1 MLKKTTIT
9 ALYFLFLFCII
20 SNVIYAAE
28 SSDSYSIFRISI
40 WPEELSWPK
49 QSYITGVSL
58 GLPSSYGLPAV
69 YGADLS
75 LIWGDSQD
83 VYGFKLAPVNT
94 GSRVRGVQLA
104 VINQSDNIN
113 GGELGVINL
122 ANESAGIQLGIFNK
136 TDESKGAQFGI
147 VNFAEN
153 SDEGIQIGVINI
165 MENGFL
171 PVFPVF
177 NYQKND

>member
-1 MLKKTTIT
+1 MFKKSTIIV
-9 ALYFLFLFCII
+9 LFFLFSFGIVSTGL
-20 SNVIYAAE
+20 YAAE
-28 SSDSYSIFRISI
+28 NSDSNSIFRISI
-40 WPEELSWPK
+40 WPEKLSWPK

-58 GLPSSYGLPAV
+58 GLPSSYGLPVV

-83 VYGFKLAPVNT
+83 VYGFKLAPVST

-104 VINQSDNIN
+104 IINQSDNIN

-122 ANESAGIQLGIFNK
+122 ANESSGIQLGIFNK
-136 TDESKGAQFGI
+136 TDQSKGAQFGI
-147 VNFAEN
+147 VNFAGN

-171 PVFPVF
+171 PVFPIF
-177 NYQKND
+177 NYQKK